1 MMKKTFTNPVFIEG
15 PDPWV
20 YRESP
25 DCYYFIRT
33 TGTSLEL
40 FRSKTLSGIGK
51 GESKVIWT
59 APKEGSC
66 CHNVWAPELHKID
79 GVWYIYFS
87 ADDYK
92 GTVPEDY
99 GIGHTTRTGHV
110 LECRDADPMTGNW
123 ELKGL
128 IGCDPVGIDGTIV
141 HQGDKL
147 YFVYAAYENFPTTVS
162 SLYIYEMENPC
173 RVKGKPVCICRAEYD
188 WEIASEDANW
198 KIVEGP
204 EALYRNGKIFLAYS
218 ANTCWTDNY
227 CLGLLT
233 ADENADLMNPAS
245 WKKSPVPVFEK
256 CMENGAYGPGH
267 NSFTTSPDGTEDWIV
282 YHLITD
288 PFDGRRD
295 RERHTCL
302 QKFTWNEDGTPNF
315 GKPVKPGTPIDVP
328 SGE

>member
-66 CHNVWAPELHKID
+66 CHNVWAPESHKID

-99 GIGHTTRTGHV
+99 GIGHTTRTRACAG
-110 LECRDADPMTGNW
+110 
-123 ELKGL
+123 
-128 IGCDPVGIDGTIV
+128 
-141 HQGDKL
+141 
-147 YFVYAAYENFPTTVS
+147 VS
-162 SLYIYEMENPC
+162 
-173 RVKGKPVCICRAEYD
+173 
-188 WEIASEDANW
+188 
-198 KIVEGP
+198 
-204 EALYRNGKIFLAYS
+204 
-218 ANTCWTDNY
+218 
-227 CLGLLT
+227 
-233 ADENADLMNPAS
+233 
-245 WKKSPVPVFEK
+245 
-256 CMENGAYGPGH
+256 
-267 NSFTTSPDGTEDWIV
+267 
-282 YHLITD
+282 
-288 PFDGRRD
+288 GRRPDD
-295 RERHTCL
+295 RKL
-302 QKFTWNEDGTPNF
+302 GTQRP
-315 GKPVKPGTPIDVP
+315 DRLRP
-328 SGE
+328 SGY